1 MAPCVAEDVPPR
13 RPRPSVLLGRD
24 TVQLH
29 SSQSPGE
36 RLLWAPEGD
45 RAPAAARRPSEL
57 PRVAVRPTPT
67 HGPWTSEGARGLWLA
82 SLGSDP
88 RPPEPRVGGHRSR
101 DRDGEARAVWGAGG
115 GTGHMLKAPPPRRRG
130 RASSVC
136 SCVRM
141 TGVAQGQGRLVGH
154 RGVNQEAGAVSV
166 AESGGW
172 WSSLLGLSMG
182 SCDLGPGPEAT
193 QLSGLGGWGAGVA
206 PGCGRHGQ
214 EAGPP
219 GAGRGGVTGCP
230 GKHSIP
236 WRGAGRVGAAPG
248 AGWGGGVFCL
258 PSEVPEC

>member
-1 MAPCVAEDVPPR
+1 
-13 RPRPSVLLGRD
+13 
-24 TVQLH
+24 
-29 SSQSPGE
+29 
-36 RLLWAPEGD
+36 
-45 RAPAAARRPSEL
+45 
-57 PRVAVRPTPT
+57 
-67 HGPWTSEGARGLWLA
+67 
-82 SLGSDP
+82 
-88 RPPEPRVGGHRSR
+88 
-101 DRDGEARAVWGAGG
+101 
-115 GTGHMLKAPPPRRRG
+115 MLKAPPPRRRG

-214 EAGPP
+214 EAGPS

-236 WRGAGRVGAAPG
+236 RRGAGRVGAAPG
-248 AGWGGGVFCL
+248 AGWGGGGSSACPVRSL
-258 PSEVPEC
+258 SAERMWASECVSVRTQQGFGAGKRAAGAWSPAPRVRFMQSTGFGPRTGPPRSQ